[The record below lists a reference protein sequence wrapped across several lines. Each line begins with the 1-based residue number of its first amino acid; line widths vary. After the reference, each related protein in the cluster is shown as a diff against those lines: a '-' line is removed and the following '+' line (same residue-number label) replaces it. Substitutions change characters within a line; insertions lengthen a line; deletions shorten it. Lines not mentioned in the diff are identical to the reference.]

1 MSGILRICIFI
12 SIMLTLV
19 FPDDPLDFDDY
30 FLDKTLRVD
39 YYHTGDANE
48 EFFTVDQI
56 YEQGM
61 WPGNPDHLLDPFN
74 NGKYYLQ
81 IYDLASNRL
90 IYSMGYNTY
99 FAEYQTTDPALQGI
113 KKTFHETVRL
123 PLPKN
128 PVQMVI
134 AVRDKKNMLHP
145 AFIKKIDPDDLH
157 IIKEEPAG
165 DVQVFRPLKNG
176 DPHQKVD
183 IVILA
188 EGYTAAEEDKFKKD
202 LRARVDL
209 FFEFEPF
216 TSNKDRFNFYG
227 VFNPSAQSGADQP
240 RRGIFANTTLNASF
254 NALDLERYLLTEDN
268 RGMRNLAA
276 HVPYDAICI
285 MVNSDRY
292 GGGGIYN
299 QYAIFTSDGPANDFV
314 AIHEFGHS
322 FAGLAD
328 EYYAST
334 VAYNDFY
341 PKGVEPTEP
350 NITALLVPERP
361 KWPVTLAD
369 KRAVPTDW
377 NKARYDS
384 LQSAS
389 SQLYEEWRKKK
400 AAREAAGTSE
410 EEIDLLRDEFDKKRQ
425 ALRNE
430 RNRFMP
436 EHPLKND
443 VGFFEGAGYASGGL
457 YRPMLQCL
465 MFSNDKRA
473 FCRICQKAIQKM
485 IDFYSGD

>member
-1 MSGILRICIFI
+1 MPAILRICIFI
-12 SIMLTLV
+12 IVAMSVV
-19 FPDDPLDFDDY
+19 FAEDPVAFGDY
-30 FLDKTLRVD
+30 FQNKTLRVD
-39 YYHTGDANE
+39 YYHTGDATE
-48 EFFTVDQI
+48 EIFTIDRI
-56 YEQGM
+56 YQQGI
-61 WPGNPDHLLDPFN
+61 WPGNPQNLIDHFN

-99 FAEYQTTDPALQGI
+99 FGEYQTTDPALQGI

-134 AVRDKKNMLHP
+134 AVRDKKNILHP
-145 AFIKKIDPDDLH
+145 AFIKKIEPDDIH

-165 DVQVFRPLKNG
+165 DVQIFRPLKNG
-176 DPHQKVD
+176 DPHKKVD

-188 EGYTAAEEDKFKKD
+188 EGYTTAEKDKFKKD
-202 LRARVDL
+202 LSSRVDL

-216 TSNKDRFNFYG
+216 ASNKERFNFYG
-227 VFNPSAQSGADQP
+227 VFSPSAQSGVDQP
-240 RRGIFANTTLNASF
+240 RKDVFVNTTLNASF

-268 RGMRNLAA
+268 RRMRNLAA

-328 EYYAST
+328 EYYASS

-361 KWPVTLAD
+361 KWPVTVSD

-377 NKARYDS
+377 NKTYYDS
-384 LQSAS
+384 LKNAS
-389 SQLYEEWRKKK
+389 SILYKEWRKKK
-400 AAREAAGTSE
+400 AMQEAAGASE
-410 EEIDLLRDEFDKKRQ
+410 EDIARLRESFDKKRQ
-425 ALRNE
+425 TRRAE
-430 RNRFMP
+430 ISQFMP

-443 VGFFEGAGYASGGL
+443 VGFFEGAGYASEGL

-473 FCRICQKAIQKM
+473 FCRICQNAIQEM
-485 IDFYSGD
+485 INFYSAD